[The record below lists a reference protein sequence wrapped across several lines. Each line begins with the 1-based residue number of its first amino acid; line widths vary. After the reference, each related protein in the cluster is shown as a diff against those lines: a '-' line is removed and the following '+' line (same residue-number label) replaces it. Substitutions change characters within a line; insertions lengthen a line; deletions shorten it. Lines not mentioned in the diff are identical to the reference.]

1 MQVFSRKFDAVAV
14 DEQNVRRSDAG
25 FRATRKC
32 SQHFRQKLWRHSIVA
47 GGDVEKFAGCQIEAA
62 IERGIESLAR
72 NLMKSKSRIGAS
84 DRFKK
89 FPSPID
95 RLAIEND
102 RFPIG
107 KCLVEQR
114 IDSRLKKF
122 PRVERREQN
131 GNFRR
136 ASRCHRAAQLRRTGS
151 NSSSKLNKPLAKS
164 RPVKRRARSLP
175 R

>member
-1 MQVFSRKFDAVAV
+1 MQVFSREFVAVAV
-14 DEQNVRRSDAG
+14 DEQNVRRSDTG

-32 SQHFRQKLWRHSIVA
+32 SQHFRQKFWRHSIVA
-47 GGDVEKFAGCQIEAA
+47 GGDVEKFTGCQIQAA
-62 IERGIESLAR
+62 IERGIKSLTW
-72 NLMKSKSRIGAS
+72 NLMQSKPRIRRS

-89 FPSPID
+89 FPSPIG

-131 GNFRR
+131 GNFR
-136 ASRCHRAAQLRRTGS
+136 
-151 NSSSKLNKPLAKS
+151 
-164 RPVKRRARSLP
+164 
-175 R
+175 